1 VLGYNPEKPLMY
13 TEKKLLLK
21 LSYEVN
27 SIRNKKDLS
36 RVINDKLRKLFH
48 FKNIVI
54 FVLSED
60 CPENSFMFSSGE
72 PTNINHLFAG
82 AANMNDHMLNCWDMV
97 LASDDALVFDMSEVS
112 RQSHVPEYLR
122 HEYEQGILEKMTI
135 TLRVGERSFGVFC
148 VNATEKGSFT
158 DQVLQLIKCVA
169 YQLSIS
175 ILNIIANEDIHQREQ
190 EKTRILAFSNAI
202 ASVRDKNVLAKLLKK
217 QLKELFNITDYVI
230 HALSDD
236 KTKHSP
242 ILFDP
247 DANFA
252 KHPDFQQLI
261 HKPAEVNDGVFDVIL
276 ASCDPVFFNV
286 ADWDDLPARP
296 IYIEAARAEGLKQMV
311 GVSICIGQERIAV
324 MNFKHENY
332 SMIIRQKTLFESI
345 ISQIA
350 ITICNI
356 IANEKIRIQLA
367 EINSYKQ
374 RLEEEKI
381 YLKEEIDISH
391 NYAEIIGDSPVMQKV
406 FRLISQVS
414 SSDSTVLIL
423 GETGTGKEL
432 VARAIH
438 NNSPRRSKLMVK
450 VNCAALPAN
459 LIESELFG
467 HERGSF
473 TGATERRLGK
483 FELAN
488 GGTLFLDEIG
498 EMPLDLQVKLLR
510 ALQEREIERVGG
522 RETISVDVRIVAAT
536 NRDLEAEMAAGR
548 FRSDLYYRL
557 NIFPISLP
565 SLRERREDI
574 PTLATIF
581 LHRFNKKAGKRIKK
595 IGDQAMRDMMKYNWP
610 GNIRELEHLI
620 ERSIL
625 LADGDTIKDIPFSTQ
640 KADMTESA
648 MKDEALIIPMDD
660 RERLHILQVL
670 KYCKGK
676 VGGPLGAAELLQIP
690 ASTLFSKIK
699 KHAIDKT
706 EFS

>member
-1 VLGYNPEKPLMY
+1 MY
-13 TEKKLLLK
+13 TETQFLLN
-21 LSYEVN
+21 LSYDIN
-27 SIRNKKDLS
+27 SIRNKRDLS
-36 RVINDKLRKLFH
+36 RVINDKLPKLFH

-54 FVLSED
+54 FVLSQD

-72 PTNINHLFAG
+72 PTTISHLLES
-82 AANMNDHMLNCWDMV
+82 AANMNCQMQNCWDRIV
-97 LASDDALVFDMSEVS
+97 ASDSALLFDMADISS
-112 RQSHVPEYLR
+112 QAYVPGYLR
-122 HEYEQGILEKMTI
+122 HEFDQGILEKMTI
-135 TLRVGERSFGVFC
+135 TFRVGEHSIGVFC
-148 VNATEKGSFT
+148 VNATEKDSFT
-158 DQVLQLIKCVA
+158 DQVIQLIKCVA

-175 ILNIIANEDIHQREQ
+175 ILNIIANEEIQHREQ
-190 EKTRILAFSNAI
+190 EKTRILAFSNTI

-247 DANFA
+247 AAKFA
-252 KHPDFQQLI
+252 GHPDFLKLI
-261 HKPAEVNDGVFDVIL
+261 NSPADVNDGVFDKIL
-276 ASCDPVFFNV
+276 ASEDPVFFNV
-286 ADWDDLPARP
+286 AEWDDLPSRP
-296 IYIEAARAEGLKQMV
+296 VYIEAARAEGLQQMV
-311 GVSICIGQERIAV
+311 GVSICIGQERIGV
-324 MNFKHENY
+324 MNFQHDDY
-332 SMIIRQKTLFESI
+332 RMIVRQKTLFKSI

-350 ITICNI
+350 ITVCNI
-356 IANEKIRIQLA
+356 IANEKIRNQLTQ
-367 EINSYKQ
+367 INAYKQ

-438 NNSPRRSKLMVK
+438 NNSPRHNKLMVK

-498 EMPLDLQVKLLR
+498 EMPPELQVKLLR

-522 RETISVDVRIVAAT
+522 KGTISVDVRIIVAT
-536 NRDLEAEMAAGR
+536 NRDLQAEMAAGR

-557 NIFPISLP
+557 NIFPIDLP
-565 SLRERREDI
+565 ALRERREDI
-574 PTLATIF
+574 PALATAF
-581 LHRFNKKAGKRIKK
+581 LDRFTKKAGKRIKT
-595 IGDQAMRDMMKYNWP
+595 IGNQAMRDMMKYNWP

-625 LADGDTIKDIPFSTQ
+625 LTEGDTLNDIPFSLQ
-640 KADMTESA
+640 KADPQ
-648 MKDEALIIPMDD
+648 EAVMHEETLIIPMDD
-660 RERLHILQVL
+660 RERLHIIQVL

-676 VGGPLGAAELLQIP
+676 VGGPLGAADLLQIP
-690 ASTLFSKIK
+690 ASTLFSKMK
-699 KHAIDKT
+699 KHGICKS